1 MGGSVLRIDR
11 RERGRGGRRGE
22 SVEGSGQRLIGRR
35 RSGKG
40 RGLFLLPGDGLLD
53 LGGFGGHFEV
63 WTTRV
68 GVLYLGKVW
77 RLKGRKREKSRRVM
91 TLGAPS
97 RPLWDLFLDIQQ
109 PTFLIPSSHPQI

>member
-1 MGGSVLRIDR
+1 
-11 RERGRGGRRGE
+11 
-22 SVEGSGQRLIGRR
+22 VEGSGQRLIGRR